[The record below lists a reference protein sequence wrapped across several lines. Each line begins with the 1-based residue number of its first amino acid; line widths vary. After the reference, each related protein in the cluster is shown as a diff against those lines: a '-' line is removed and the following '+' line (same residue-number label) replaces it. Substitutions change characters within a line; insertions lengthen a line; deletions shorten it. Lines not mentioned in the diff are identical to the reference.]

1 VRSEIGTTVSNWI
14 VTAEDPI
21 TAPDDPPSTGDN
33 TRVSAPDL
41 PEAAVDLLAE
51 EVDVAARP
59 WPPPGPDTG
68 WWRDDGAA
76 RPFTPS
82 SPHVPAPARAQAA
95 GATPSRV
102 ADEDPPAIET
112 APARRS
118 SNVGPE
124 GFPSPQMRAAA
135 RSGTALA
142 PAPPAMDPPEPI
154 VPGFPAGSDDA
165 WPPAGLRVASGH
177 RGDTPVTASRAA
189 RVRGPRRPFFGLAGL
204 LIFALLAA
212 FLSWFAAGPLWL
224 SVGHGTSGTAKVV
237 SCPVG
242 GLSRKCADFVAA
254 DRSFTAYVALL
265 GPRSMDTKPGALVP
279 ARMVSDDASTAYAGD
294 TASLYLRWVPSVI
307 LTLLCGFGIFWSTG
321 VRRLP
326 RRRARWVAG
335 VGSLLAPVLLLIGM
349 LAFAF

>member
-1 VRSEIGTTVSNWI
+1 MGIIEAEIG
-14 VTAEDPI
+14 
-21 TAPDDPPSTGDN
+21 DN
-33 TRVSAPDL
+33 D
-41 PEAAVDLLAE
+41 
-51 EVDVAARP
+51 
-59 WPPPGPDTG
+59 
-68 WWRDDGAA
+68 
-76 RPFTPS
+76 
-82 SPHVPAPARAQAA
+82 Q
-95 GATPSRV
+95 
-102 ADEDPPAIET
+102 PAIEA

-124 GFPSPQMRAAA
+124 GFPPPRMRAA
-135 RSGTALA
+135 RRTGTALA
-142 PAPPAMDPPEPI
+142 PAAPAEDTVEPAF
-154 VPGFPAGSDDA
+154 PGFPAGSDDA
-165 WPPAGLRVASGH
+165 WPAAALRVASGH
-177 RGDTPVTASRAA
+177 RGDTPVTPSRAT

-204 LIFALLAA
+204 LIFAMLAA

-224 SVGHGTSGTAKVV
+224 SVGHGTYGTARVV
-237 SCPVG
+237 SCPVS

-307 LTLLCGFGIFWSTG
+307 LTVLCGFGIFWSTG